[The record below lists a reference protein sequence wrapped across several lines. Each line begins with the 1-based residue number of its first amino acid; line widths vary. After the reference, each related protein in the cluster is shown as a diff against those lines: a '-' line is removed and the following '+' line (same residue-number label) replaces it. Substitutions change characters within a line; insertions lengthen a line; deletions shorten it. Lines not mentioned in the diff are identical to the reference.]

1 MKEEQISGID
11 IHDRN
16 SVLTCLNNLTA
27 YVWFWISTLYT
38 SNISPS
44 PIRKSLWKCLVP
56 SMILWKLME
65 GLCSTP
71 WEEEKTETMSHL
83 SEESTSLLQAGH
95 THWKQIIRAEGMRE
109 SKSQE
114 ATVKPTRVL
123 WPFAW
128 AWLSFL
134 NTVWGFSHI
143 WKATWLLSSQR
154 LTKELSLGLDSKN
167 LSSGRCLGFDL
178 LVLTS
183 WTLRMTQQC
192 PPSIANREAFH

>member
-1 MKEEQISGID
+1 MFGSFYDTLET
-11 IHDRN
+11 DRGFMQYSLGGRKN
-16 SVLTCLNNLTA
+16 RDNEPSLWRVNITVTSRA
-27 YVWFWISTLYT
+27 STLKANHQ
-38 SNISPS
+38 SRRP
-44 PIRKSLWKCLVP
+44 
-56 SMILWKLME
+56 E
-65 GLCSTP
+65 
-71 WEEEKTETMSHL
+71 
-83 SEESTSLLQAGH
+83 
-95 THWKQIIRAEGMRE
+95 RE

>member
-1 MKEEQISGID
+1 MFGSFYDTLET
-11 IHDRN
+11 DRGFMQYSLGGRKN
-16 SVLTCLNNLTA
+16 RDNEPSLWRVNVTVTSRA
-27 YVWFWISTLYT
+27 STLKANHQ
-38 SNISPS
+38 SRRP
-44 PIRKSLWKCLVP
+44 
-56 SMILWKLME
+56 E
-65 GLCSTP
+65 
-71 WEEEKTETMSHL
+71 
-83 SEESTSLLQAGH
+83 
-95 THWKQIIRAEGMRE
+95 RE

-167 LSSGRCLGFDL
+167 LSSGWCLSFDL